1 MLINLIQSLGYLG
14 IFIVSLISTSTLFLP
29 FPLYSIISVS
39 TFLGMNPLLVSF
51 ISGLGMT
58 IGEFTGYLVGSGS
71 ERLISKKH
79 KKLIKNFEKF
89 FKKFG
94 FLTISLAAFLPFP
107 FDIVGILAG
116 MGKYNI
122 KRFFLAT
129 FVGKFL
135 KALLI
140 AYAGFFAKEILNI
153 YYL

>member
-1 MLINLIQSLGYLG
+1 MLINLIKSLGYLG

-79 KKLIKNFEKF
+79 KKLIKKFEKF

-122 KRFFLAT
+122 KKFFLAT

-140 AYAGFFAKEILNI
+140 AYAGFFAKELLGM